1 MFKTSGSIAM
11 VRMDRNEPGIEF
23 KGRRLMGTIHV
34 EPIRD
39 TEGRTE
45 FDVICHLPME
55 SYLPGV
61 VEKELYPS
69 WLPAT
74 FEAQAIAARSFAV
87 CERAFWIRRR
97 HYDLVAG
104 QASQAW
110 TGGDASAR
118 AVSAVRST
126 VGQLLVWRGQVV
138 PAYYSASCGGRPA
151 NAEDAISKNPVN
163 GIPPLRVAT
172 GGDRS
177 VCGCVTASP
186 HGDWSVTISRK
197 AFEKQVAEFG
207 RRKGDRKLSEL
218 RRPLRLEVHRRNQA
232 GRPVDF
238 ELSGSGESP
247 PVLISA
253 ESVRRI
259 VSAASVGDSWRARPR
274 SSCFEIETS
283 KNSMKIRGRGFGHG
297 VGVCQYGA
305 EEMARRGASSLQ
317 ILARYYPGADVEQA
331 WSAGTTGRRV

>member
-1 MFKTSGSIAM
+1 M
-11 VRMDRNEPGIEF
+11 
-23 KGRRLMGTIHV
+23 
-34 EPIRD
+34 
-39 TEGRTE
+39 
-45 FDVICHLPME
+45 
-55 SYLPGV
+55 
-61 VEKELYPS
+61 
-69 WLPAT
+69 
-74 FEAQAIAARSFAV
+74 
-87 CERAFWIRRR
+87 
-97 HYDLVAG
+97 
-104 QASQAW
+104 
-110 TGGDASAR
+110 
-118 AVSAVRST
+118 
-126 VGQLLVWRGQVV
+126 
-138 PAYYSASCGGRPA
+138 
-151 NAEDAISKNPVN
+151 
-163 GIPPLRVAT
+163 
-172 GGDRS
+172 
-177 VCGCVTASP
+177 CGCVTASP

-218 RRPLRLEVHRRNQA
+218 RRPLQLEVHRRNQA

-331 WSAGTTGRRV
+331 WSAGTTNRLYSRFGVPTAISSGYSPCRIGRYLGLRGKPTEGLFRPWSPYGISSWRRYTMQKS